1 MDARPQQEV
10 TELLQSW
17 FRGDQSALDR
27 LIPLVHDELHRL
39 ARRCMRREHAGHTL
53 QTTALVN
60 EAYIRLVDAGNV
72 RWQDRHHFL
81 AISATIMRRILVDF
95 ARARQAHKRQAL
107 RLAAPVDVDAI
118 QVPATQPDADVVAL
132 DEALQS
138 LAGFDPRAARVV
150 ELRYF
155 GGLTVEQSA
164 EVLGISPKT
173 VKRDWAAARTWLLGE
188 LENGGAG

>member
-1 MDARPQQEV
+1 MEARPQQEV
-10 TELLQSW
+10 TLLLHSW
-17 FRGDQSALDR
+17 FRGDRSALDR

-39 ARRCMRREHAGHTL
+39 ARRCMRREHEAHTL

-72 RWQDRHHFL
+72 QWRDRNHFF
-81 AISATIMRRILVDF
+81 AISSTIMRRILVDF
-95 ARARQAHKRQAL
+95 ARARQAGKRQAL
-107 RLAAPVDVDAI
+107 RLAAPVDVDAVN
-118 QVPATQPDADVVAL
+118 VPAMQPDADVVAL

-138 LAGFDPRAARVV
+138 LASFDPRAAHVV

-173 VKRDWAAARTWLLGE
+173 VKRDWTAARTWLLGE
-188 LENGGAG
+188 LEGGGAG

>member
-1 MDARPQQEV
+1 MEARPQQEV
-10 TELLQSW
+10 THLLHSW
-17 FRGDQSALDR
+17 FRGDRSALDR

-39 ARRCMRREHAGHTL
+39 ARRCMRREHEAHTL

-60 EAYIRLVDAGNV
+60 EAYIRLVGAGNV
-72 RWQDRHHFL
+72 QWRDRNHFF
-81 AISATIMRRILVDF
+81 AISSTIMRRILVDF
-95 ARARQAHKRQAL
+95 ARARQAGKRQAL
-107 RLAAPVDVDAI
+107 RLAAPVDLDAVN
-118 QVPATQPDADVVAL
+118 VPAMQPDADVVAL

-138 LAGFDPRAARVV
+138 LASFDPRAAHVV

-173 VKRDWAAARTWLLGE
+173 VKRDWTAARTWLLGE
-188 LENGGAG
+188 LEGGGAG

>member
-1 MDARPQQEV
+1 MEARPQQEV
-10 TELLQSW
+10 TRLLHSW
-17 FRGDQSALDR
+17 FRGDRSALDR

-39 ARRCMRREHAGHTL
+39 ARRCMRREHEAHTL

-72 RWQDRHHFL
+72 QWRDRNHFF
-81 AISATIMRRILVDF
+81 AISSTIMRRILVDF
-95 ARARQAHKRQAL
+95 ARARQAGKRQAL
-107 RLAAPVDVDAI
+107 RLAAPVDLDAVN
-118 QVPATQPDADVVAL
+118 VPAMQPDADVVAL

-138 LAGFDPRAARVV
+138 LASFDPRAAHVV

-155 GGLTVEQSA
+155 GGLTVEKSA

-173 VKRDWAAARTWLLGE
+173 VKRDWTAARTWLLGE
-188 LENGGAG
+188 LEGGGAG

>member
-1 MDARPQQEV
+1 MEARPQQEV
-10 TELLQSW
+10 TQLLHSW
-17 FRGDQSALDR
+17 FRGDRSALDR

-39 ARRCMRREHAGHTL
+39 ARRCMRREHEARTL

-72 RWQDRHHFL
+72 QWRDRNHFF
-81 AISATIMRRILVDF
+81 AISSTIMRRILVDF
-95 ARARQAHKRQAL
+95 ARARRAGKRQAL
-107 RLAAPVDVDAI
+107 RLAVPVVVDAVS
-118 QVPATQPDADVVAL
+118 VPAMQPDADVVAL
-132 DEALQS
+132 DDALQS

-173 VKRDWAAARTWLLGE
+173 VKRDWTAARTWLLGE
-188 LENGGAG
+188 LEGGGAG

>member
-1 MDARPQQEV
+1 MEARPQQEV
-10 TELLQSW
+10 TQLLHSW
-17 FRGDQSALDR
+17 FRGDRSALDR

-39 ARRCMRREHAGHTL
+39 ARRCMRREHEARTL

-72 RWQDRHHFL
+72 QWRDRNHFF
-81 AISATIMRRILVDF
+81 AISSTIMRRILVDF
-95 ARARQAHKRQAL
+95 ARARRAGKRQAL
-107 RLAAPVDVDAI
+107 RLAVPVDVDAVS
-118 QVPATQPDADVVAL
+118 VPAMQPDADVVAL
-132 DEALQS
+132 DDALQS

-173 VKRDWAAARTWLLGE
+173 VKRDWTAARTWLLGE
-188 LENGGAG
+188 LEGGGAG